1 MKWGEFMYDTRY
13 LTNFQNQMNNN
24 IGYLNDQN
32 MDNPN
37 KCRCVKSYFRILNA
51 ITGAPA
57 LDVYAN
63 EMLIA
68 SNLKYGDF
76 SRYMQFMPGNYTL
89 SVYISGMQKSAIFE
103 TNITIDR
110 NLAYTGVLSGKINDV
125 PNLSIYMIP
134 EAKETH
140 NMNNMAAVRIIHMS
154 PDAPPMNLVSDDETI
169 LFSGVGYGDTTENVA
184 LPSGRYILHLR
195 ETESGGNILTVPTI
209 DFAPGMYYT
218 LFVIGEYDDSPRI
231 LMLVPEDG
239 LNYLDLC

>member
-1 MKWGEFMYDTRY
+1 MYDTRY
-13 LTNFQNQMNNN
+13 LTNFQNQMYNN
-24 IGYLNDQN
+24 IGYLNSQN
-32 MDNPN
+32 MDNQN

-51 ITGAPA
+51 ITGSPA

-89 SVYISGMQKSAIFE
+89 SVYISGRQNSAIFE

-110 NLAYTGVLSGKINDV
+110 NLAYTGILTGEIADV
-125 PNLSIYMIP
+125 PNLSVYMIP
-134 EAKETH
+134 EAKETY
-140 NMNNMAAVRIIHMS
+140 NMNNMAAVKIIHMS
-154 PDAPPMNLVSDDETI
+154 PDAPSMDLISDDGTI
-169 LFSGVGYGDTTENVA
+169 LFSSVEYGDTTDNIA
-184 LPSGRYILHLR
+184 LPAGRYILHLR
-195 ETESGGNILTVPTI
+195 ETKSGENILTVPTI
-209 DFAPGMYYT
+209 DFAPRMYYT
-218 LFVIGEYDDSPRI
+218 LFVIGEYGNSPKI